1 MTIVRVTAGRRGHA
15 LFASCPGIPGR
26 VISVVFASKYPQ
38 KSRSFRGGS
47 RFLAT
52 PSSSVTRVFPVPAL
66 GCSGSAH
73 ALRFQLPFRQN
84 RFATDSAL
92 EGIGFEPSVPPSSI
106 GHPDVLHRFPN
117 GSRGNWHTAGNQL
130 SVGCTSYADQ
140 DQPDSLQ
147 ARCERV
153 FGRSGVP
160 CSTARVCRTSR
171 RIFLQKWGAAHRHT
185 WHTDF
190 ADRSRNLSRALL
202 EAQISNRFNRLGLYL
217 RSDAGPVT

>member
-1 MTIVRVTAGRRGHA
+1 MAIALWGKRPPFALSRESSRCSESKLHREIASVTIARVTAGRRGHA

-147 ARCERV
+147 NI
-153 FGRSGVP
+153 RSPTPG
-160 CSTARVCRTSR
+160 
-171 RIFLQKWGAAHRHT
+171 
-185 WHTDF
+185 
-190 ADRSRNLSRALL
+190 
-202 EAQISNRFNRLGLYL
+202 
-217 RSDAGPVT
+217 